1 MNKLI
6 KVALVA
12 VVMCLICFTAAFAD
26 GILIKNFVVKD
37 NPFGTNEVAI
47 VATDTAGVIQENV
60 NGDFLFTVNGFQ
72 ETLKFEHGTAF
83 YHHKIAKSS
92 FMLIKHENEI
102 GSHSTLFY
110 VYKSDAKLIPIHI
123 NWIVLFAIP
132 VILVLLGYM
141 FKRFIIIAAILLCL
155 FVYFNHSNGLSIPS
169 FFETVIDGLK
179 HMFAP

>member
-6 KVALVA
+6 KVVLFT
-12 VVMCLICFTAAFAD
+12 LIISTAGFTAVLAE

-37 NPFGTNEVAI
+37 NPFGTNEVAV

-72 ETLKFEHGTAF
+72 ETLRFEHGTAF
-83 YHHKIAKSS
+83 YHHKIARSS
-92 FMLIKHENEI
+92 FMLLKHENEA

-110 VYKSDAKLIPIHI
+110 VYKSDTKLIPIHI
-123 NWIVLFAIP
+123 NWLLLFSIP
-132 VILVLLGYM
+132 VILILLGYM
-141 FKRFIIIAAILLCL
+141 FKRFIIIAAILLCV

-179 HMFAP
+179 HMF